1 MQYIIKNDIRVISFY
16 SHKNVFHTNTIEEN
30 IPNKNTSSRIIVK

>member
-1 MQYIIKNDIRVISFY
+1 MILESFLFILI
-16 SHKNVFHTNTIEEN
+16 KNVFHTNTIEEN